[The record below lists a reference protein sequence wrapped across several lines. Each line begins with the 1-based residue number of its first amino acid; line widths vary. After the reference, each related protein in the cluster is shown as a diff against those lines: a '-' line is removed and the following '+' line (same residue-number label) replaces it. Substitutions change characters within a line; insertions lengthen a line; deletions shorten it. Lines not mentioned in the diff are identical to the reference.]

1 MKTIHLLHFLILC
14 VYLHAGAA
22 NANISTEVICTHAP
36 SQNIEVFGAGTISAT
51 VSREIFLLENGLK
64 HVQHSSGRK
73 ILINAAG
80 RYIKGTLSRPVPG
93 PVILVVG
100 ALVAG
105 SLVTVELACTPINH
119 PDKVE
124 QYSSAAKNTLDSL
137 FEMAHSYKSI
147 TEDKFY
153 ELMGETWHERA
164 IRKTKRAFG
173 AA

>member
-105 SLVTVELACTPINH
+105 SLNLRAPRSIILIKLNNIHPQLKTHLIVYLRWHTHIN
-119 PDKVE
+119 PS
-124 QYSSAAKNTLDSL
+124 Q
-137 FEMAHSYKSI
+137 
-147 TEDKFY
+147 
-153 ELMGETWHERA
+153 
-164 IRKTKRAFG
+164 KTSFMN
-173 AA
+173 